1 MRRDEDC
8 EALDFVD
15 FEGILKEKEN
25 KKEKEQKTSET
36 SEELEV
42 SRKLKLC
49 ASKSTEKRSEKG
61 KRVQD
66 DMNEKSYKKRLRNML

>member
-15 FEGILKEKEN
+15 FEGILKEKE
-25 KKEKEQKTSET
+25 KEKEKEQKTSET

-49 ASKSTEKRSEKG
+49 ASKSTEKG
-61 KRVQD
+61 P
-66 DMNEKSYKKRLRNML
+66 KKVKEFKTI